1 MLFFKKKYSDPA
13 LKSMQLPLRAI
24 YVNESINGSLGGVDV
39 QGKTRAYSDAG
50 VPVKEV
56 EGVETKAELGC

>member
-1 MLFFKKKYSDPA
+1 
-13 LKSMQLPLRAI
+13 MQLPLRAI